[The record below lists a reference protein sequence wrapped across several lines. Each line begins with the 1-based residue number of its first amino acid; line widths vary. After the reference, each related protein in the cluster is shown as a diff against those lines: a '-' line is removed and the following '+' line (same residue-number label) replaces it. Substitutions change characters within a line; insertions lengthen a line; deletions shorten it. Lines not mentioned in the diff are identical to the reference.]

1 MVIASVFGF
10 SDRVRDTLLFLFV
23 VIPLTLLWM
32 ATLAHIVLRRD
43 LARLPRLAWLAVV
56 AFFPFVGTIV
66 YLVSQHSLQLIERLP
81 GAAIGQAATTAGEMG
96 AALDHFATTASLAQ
110 SMLVQCAGMIED
122 LATTLDRADAT
133 LGFTVP
139 FTRIRPLG
147 PAHAEVRAL
156 GAKSRTLGRTLERT
170 ADALG
175 TNVTDLRSMAGDV
188 ATLANALG
196 STPGAFG
203 HLPGRSA
210 APRLP
215 AMGQP
220 AADALLVQSG
230 PERIAING
238 ASEVPA
244 PPTSPPDPVPSP

>member
-1 MVIASVFGF
+1 MVIASIFGF

-43 LARLPRLAWLAVV
+43 LARLPRIAWFAVV
-56 AFFPFVGTIV
+56 ALFPFVGTLV
-66 YLVSQHSLQLIERLP
+66 YLVSQHSNSLIEWFPR
-81 GAAIGQAATTAGEMG
+81 AAIGQAATTAGEMG

-110 SMLVQCAGMIED
+110 SMLEQCAGMIEE
-122 LATTLDRADAT
+122 LTTTLDRADAT

-156 GAKSRTLGRTLERT
+156 GAKSRMLGRTLERT

-175 TNVTDLRSMAGDV
+175 TNVADLRNMAGDV
-188 ATLANALG
+188 ATLASALD
-196 STPGAFG
+196 SAPGAFG
-203 HLPGRSA
+203 HLPGRST

-215 AMGQP
+215 ALGQP
-220 AADALLVQSG
+220 AADTLLAQSG
-230 PERIAING
+230 PERVAING
-238 ASEVPA
+238 ASATPA